1 MRRKSAYSHIAK
13 VNQSAQRFTSNM
25 ATMINCRS
33 TRGLRNRER
42 FRKELRTSFRGC
54 FSPNSQFAFLKF
66 FQCIHNHDTGDAST
80 TTRLGEREER
90 ERERGEEKRR
100 EEKRREGPFCLY
112 PLPVA
117 VATYRQHSDGIK
129 FLFLLHTAFSLPFQF
144 AMCNAEATER
154 GNGFVCE
161 RHSVWQPSP

>member
-80 TTRLGEREER
+80 TTRLGERER
-90 ERERGEEKRR
+90 TVD
-100 EEKRREGPFCLY
+100 REGRTARRLECPKGSKGSKARVRTT
-112 PLPVA
+112 PGHAQARDARPRPA
-117 VATYRQHSDGIK
+117 IAT
-129 FLFLLHTAFSLPFQF
+129 F
-144 AMCNAEATER
+144 ER
-154 GNGFVCE
+154 ARSEMEN
-161 RHSVWQPSP
+161 